1 VVGTVAVV
9 IAALV
14 GAGIGR
20 GFATHTT
27 TYLPAQASPGGSGL
41 PGSLF
46 PGSSG
51 SSGSSGSTG
60 SSGSSGDGGSGVSAQ
75 ASAIATKVDPGVVD
89 IDTKLGYEEAEAA
102 GTGMILTSSGEIL
115 TNNHVINGA
124 TEITATVVTTGKTYR
139 AKVVGYD
146 QTQDIAVLQL
156 DGASGLPVIKTGD
169 SSAVTPGASVVA
181 IGNAGGV
188 GGSPSVVTGTID
200 ATNQSITASD
210 EGGGNA
216 EQLSGL
222 LETNAPIQAGDSG
235 GPLVNS
241 SAEVIGMDTA
251 ASAGT
256 RFAAQDSVG
265 FAIPINQALSIAHQI
280 VAGQASDTI
289 HLGSTGFLGVSVADA
304 SSQGSAGSFGFGS
317 GSGGSAS
324 NPSATSGAL
333 IEGVESGTPAAT
345 IGLAT
350 NDVITSVDG
359 RTITSA
365 RSLTTAMQ
373 AYHPGDKVTVGWTDD
388 SGQSHTASATL
399 TTGPAA

>member
-1 VVGTVAVV
+1 MLA
-9 IAALV
+9 
-14 GAGIGR
+14 
-20 GFATHTT
+20 
-27 TYLPAQASPGGSGL
+27 
-41 PGSLF
+41 
-46 PGSSG
+46 
-51 SSGSSGSTG
+51 
-60 SSGSSGDGGSGVSAQ
+60 
-75 ASAIATKVDPGVVD
+75 KVDPGIVD

-146 QTQDIAVLQL
+146 QTQDIGVLQL
-156 DGASGLPVIKTGD
+156 EGASGLQVIKTGD

-188 GGSPSVVTGTID
+188 GGSPSVVTGTIE

-241 SAEVIGMDTA
+241 AAEVIGMDTA

-280 VAGQASDTI
+280 VSGPATATI
-289 HLGSTGFLGVSVADA
+289 HLGSTGFLGV
-304 SSQGSAGSFGFGS
+304 
-317 GSGGSAS
+317 
-324 NPSATSGAL
+324 L
-333 IEGVESGTPAAT
+333 RLRTPAPRARPEP
-345 IGLAT
+345 
-350 NDVITSVDG
+350 SV
-359 RTITSA
+359 
-365 RSLTTAMQ
+365 
-373 AYHPGDKVTVGWTDD
+373 
-388 SGQSHTASATL
+388 
-399 TTGPAA
+399 PAPRAAPPIPPLPAVR